1 MDHGQAFTYGRQKQY
16 GLNKNKTLITE
27 LQLCACTPDWI
38 CTKLKPDLSRR
49 PVPFSFSFDP
59 LRRIKHTASASAPYY
74 ERFQRSLWLKRAFRQ
89 KMRKMC
95 RCPFNASTNLCF
107 FHAPFVHARSASSKG
122 KPFQRLPYRKPQ
134 GSANCTGICFFI
146 YFPCEYDRDEQI
158 IYVCQE
164 LLSHFFRIIHAFLLF

>member
-89 KMRKMC
+89 KSVKCAGVLSMRVRTCVSFMHHSCMRDLLHRKESLFKD
-95 RCPFNASTNLCF
+95 CPIENHRDQQIVQGYAFSF
-107 FHAPFVHARSASSKG
+107 IFHANTIGMNKLF
-122 KPFQRLPYRKPQ
+122 
-134 GSANCTGICFFI
+134 T
-146 YFPCEYDRDEQI
+146 
-158 IYVCQE
+158 YVKSYC
-164 LLSHFFRIIHAFLLF
+164 STFLE